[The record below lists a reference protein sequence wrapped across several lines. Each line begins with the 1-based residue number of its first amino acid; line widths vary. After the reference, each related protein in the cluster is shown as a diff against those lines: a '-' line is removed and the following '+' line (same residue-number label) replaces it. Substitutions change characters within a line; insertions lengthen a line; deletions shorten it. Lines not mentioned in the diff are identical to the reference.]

1 MLPEASVVV
10 DGVETS
16 VVLDEDVFGAVL
28 VDSVVIEEVVVL
40 LEAAVDVEVEGVLIV
55 LVEVLPCAVVVD
67 SEDVVSDVVVLLEPN
82 VVVEAVVAGFEVVDD
97 VVGVV
102 YEDDAVPSDV
112 VDVLLV
118 AAVVVE

>member
-1 MLPEASVVV
+1 M
-10 DGVETS
+10 
-16 VVLDEDVFGAVL
+16 
-28 VDSVVIEEVVVL
+28 
-40 LEAAVDVEVEGVLIV
+40 
-55 LVEVLPCAVVVD
+55 LPCAVVVD

-102 YEDDAVPSDV
+102 SVDDVDPSDV

-118 AAVVVE
+118 AAVVVVSVNFSSRVNWGLRSYSSCALFDHQPIGIKRFI